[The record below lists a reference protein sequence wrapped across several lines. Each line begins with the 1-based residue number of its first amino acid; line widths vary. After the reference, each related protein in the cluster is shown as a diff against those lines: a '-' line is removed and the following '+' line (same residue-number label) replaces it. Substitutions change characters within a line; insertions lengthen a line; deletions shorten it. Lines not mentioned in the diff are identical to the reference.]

1 MIVREIIQEQ
11 VEPKFTG
18 TSKPLPSRVTDP
30 LPGAYVQKNL
40 RNTDPYLQYRYGL
53 AVAAARAIKNGELS
67 PEAFQQETEWA
78 ENLTQ
83 IGFVPEDEETVALA
97 SKMMGITPR
106 KITKTKSSET
116 DAVNKTSPVAKK
128 KKNKYGV

>member
-1 MIVREIIQEQ
+1 MRVREIIQEQ
-11 VEPKFTG
+11 VQPKFTG
-18 TSKPLPSRVTDP
+18 TSKKLPSRVTDP

-53 AVAAARAIKNGELS
+53 AVASARAIKNGDLS
-67 PEAFQQETEWA
+67 PDDFEQESEWA

-97 SKMMGITPR
+97 SKMMGITPS
-106 KITKTKSSET
+106 KITKAKSKET
-116 DAVNKTSPVAKK
+116 NKVNTTSPVAAK